1 LTVQHIQ
8 QIVKIV
14 AKAIAPSTRR
24 LGSEEV
30 RGVEDIRNGESST
43 GSTVGVEKW
52 VGTGDVGLDEALG
65 GGMRTGVLT
74 EISGERYV
82 LSLAMIHE
90 RGWTYG
96 LTGSAAGKSHL
107 CMALSLSA
115 QLPSCTPF
123 PGGSIILT
131 SERELPTDRLIQ
143 LAKSMLAS
151 QTDLPNLG
159 NVTTPIPTLK
169 QLLDNI
175 HTNKC
180 TDVDALDHALS
191 YSLPWELEKNRLAGK
206 EIRLI
211 VLDSITALFRGADTT
226 YSSTSAGLTH
236 RSRLLCSIADKLK
249 ALAVEYDIAVVV
261 INQVSDVFN
270 KLPQPVPSYTQSS
283 GPSQMQPSQAQS
295 AYDYSTQFYTD
306 PGPEP
311 PMLYSTQARWF
322 SGQSQGY
329 RKEASLGIVWANAI
343 NTRVMMSRTL
353 RRKRIASESLSVVAN
368 KRARRDGLT
377 GNGDGQPDETNHPED
392 ETFGI
397 ELDSD
402 APTLIRRFHLVFSP
416 FAPSS
421 TTDYIIAPS
430 GIHSISGSRRLLDLA
445 SILRKRKVMEAIRA
459 EMDDSGVGLKRK
471 EDDNGNGNG
480 NGDGD
485 DEYGLDDSLDD
496 IPAEIWEGK
505 FADQRAEAEAVG
517 VVGDGA

>member
-1 LTVQHIQ
+1 M
-8 QIVKIV
+8 
-14 AKAIAPSTRR
+14 
-24 LGSEEV
+24 SEET
-30 RGVEDIRNGESST
+30 RNGESST
-43 GSTVGVEKW
+43 GPTLGVEKW
-52 VGTGDVGLDEALG
+52 VGTGDDGLDEALG
-65 GGMRTGVLT
+65 GGLRTGVLT

-82 LSLAMIHE
+82 SSPAITCWSGRLK
-90 RGWTYG
+90 R

-143 LAKSMLAS
+143 LAKCMLAS
-151 QTDLPNLG
+151 QGDLPNIG
-159 NVTTPIPTLK
+159 NTTTPRPTLK

-211 VLDSITALFRGADTT
+211 VLDSITALFRGADMT
-226 YSSTSAGLTH
+226 YSSTSAGLAH

-270 KLPQPVPSYTQSS
+270 KLPQSVPSYTQSS

-295 AYDYSTQFYTD
+295 AYDFSTQFYTD

-353 RRKRIASESLSVVAN
+353 RRKRIALESLSVVAN
-368 KRARRDGLT
+368 KRARRDGLS
-377 GNGDGQPDETNHPED
+377 GNGHGLPNEMSGPED
-392 ETFGI
+392 GTFGI

-416 FAPSS
+416 FAPAS

-459 EMDDSGVGLKRK
+459 EMDDSGVGLKGK
-471 EDDNGNGNG
+471 EDDNGNG
-480 NGDGD
+480 DGE

-505 FADQRAEAEAVG
+505 FGDQRAEAEAVG
-517 VVGDGA
+517 VVGDGI

>member
-1 LTVQHIQ
+1 
-8 QIVKIV
+8 
-14 AKAIAPSTRR
+14 
-24 LGSEEV
+24 
-30 RGVEDIRNGESST
+30 
-43 GSTVGVEKW
+43 
-52 VGTGDVGLDEALG
+52 
-65 GGMRTGVLT
+65 
-74 EISGERYV
+74 
-82 LSLAMIHE
+82 
-90 RGWTYG
+90 
-96 LTGSAAGKSHL
+96 
-107 CMALSLSA
+107 
-115 QLPSCTPF
+115 
-123 PGGSIILT
+123 
-131 SERELPTDRLIQ
+131 
-143 LAKSMLAS
+143 MLAS
-151 QTDLPNLG
+151 QHDRNSQIA
-159 NVTTPIPTLK
+159 IPTPTVK

-191 YSLPWELEKNRLAGK
+191 YSLPWELEKNRLVGSP
-206 EIRLI
+206 IRLI
-211 VLDSITALFRGADTT
+211 VLDSITALFRGAETAF
-226 YSSTSAGLTH
+226 SSTSAGLTH

-249 ALAVEYDIAVVV
+249 ALAVEYDMAVVV

-270 KLPQPVPSYTQSS
+270 KLPQSIPTFSQSS
-283 GPSQMQPSQAQS
+283 GPSQIQPSQAQS
-295 AYDYSTQFYTD
+295 AYDFSTQFYTD

-322 SGQSQGY
+322 SGLSQGY

-343 NTRVMMSRTL
+343 NTRVMLSRTL
-353 RRKRIASESLSVVAN
+353 RRKRIAIETLGVVAN
-368 KRARRDGLT
+368 KRARRDEAAGR
-377 GNGDGQPDETNHPED
+377 GNDQHDEPSTPVD

-416 FAPSS
+416 FAPPS

-459 EMDDSGVGLKRK
+459 EMDDSGVGLKGNG
-471 EDDNGNGNG
+471 DDNT

-517 VVGDGA
+517 VVGDGV